1 MKVLCTLVLLLWT
14 LSGVQAQTLLATA
27 VGKPDFGGPASPS
40 TEMSPTDIPK
50 TVVEKMKFLI
60 HVTHGPEDPTRA
72 ALAFL
77 VAKTALDEG
86 HTVTLFL
93 AGNAA
98 LLLRDADMAKVE
110 GTGTGKLKDHYEAI
124 VKAGGRFYVSG
135 MSAKARGMT
144 EDDIKGKPAEFAMPK
159 VLVGLAADSDRMFT
173 Y

>member
-1 MKVLCTLVLLLWT
+1 MKALYGLVLLL
-14 LSGVQAQTLLATA
+14 LPLA
-27 VGKPDFGGPASPS
+27 GINS
-40 TEMSPTDIPK
+40 TETHQNSA
-50 TVVEKMKFLI
+50 EKMKFLI

-77 VAKTALDEG
+77 VAKTALEEG

-110 GTGTGKLKDHYEAI
+110 GTGTGKLKEHYEAI

-144 EDDIKGKPAEFAMPK
+144 DADIQGKPAEFAMPK
-159 VLVGLAADSDRMFT
+159 KLVELAADSDRMFT

>member
-1 MKVLCTLVLLLWT
+1 MKVLCTALWLLLPLW
-14 LSGVQAQTLLATA
+14 GVQDQTLLAST
-27 VGKPDFGGPASPS
+27 GEKPTTSPS
-40 TEMSPTDIPK
+40 MTATQNDKTEK
-50 TVVEKMKFLI
+50 TNLKSAEKMKFLI

-77 VAKTALDEG
+77 VAKSALEES

-110 GTGTGKLKDHYEAI
+110 GIGTGKLKDHYEAI
-124 VKAGGRFYVSG
+124 VKAGGKFYVSG

-144 EDDIKGKPAEFAMPK
+144 DDDLKGKPAEFAMPK
-159 VLVGLAADSDRMFT
+159 KLVQLAAESDRMFT